1 MAERDVGFA
10 AWPVT
15 GAEQAW
21 VLTAVVRHSP
31 DFVAWHGLHQEA
43 WVNPAAAAMA
53 GGIDPTVPLPG
64 RVRDL
69 FEPESQDLIEH
80 VGVPTM
86 NETGAW
92 HAALTIRNRET
103 GEVRD
108 IDWSMFLVRDGD
120 GEVLGSAGVGRDVTE
135 RNRVLAELTAAR
147 ADAEAANLIVAQ
159 EEERRRIAGDI
170 HDDSVQ
176 ALAAVAWRLDL
187 IRPRLPAAEA
197 ALIDE
202 VAAAT
207 VDATGRLRRL
217 LFDLYPPNLDRE
229 GLVAAVRLYLA
240 ETFGPTGTTWSIS
253 GESDPEPTRATSML
267 AYRLTREAL
276 ANVARHAGA
285 ATVAVTVTRRD
296 GGVAVT
302 VTDDGCGFDPDRA
315 TVAVPGHLGL
325 RSLHTMAQAAG
336 GSFRVTSQPGAG
348 TTVELWLPGR
358 PRSGPGH

>member
-1 MAERDVGFA
+1 MAERDIGFA

-15 GAEQAW
+15 VAEQAW
-21 VLTAVVRHSP
+21 VLTAVVRHST

-64 RVRDL
+64 KVRDL
-69 FEPESQDLIEH
+69 FEPESRDLIDH

-86 NETGAW
+86 DEVGAW
-92 HAALTIRNRET
+92 HAALKIRNRET

-108 IDWSMFLVRDGD
+108 LDWSMFLVRGAD

-135 RNRVLAELTAAR
+135 RNRALAELAATR

-159 EEERRRIAGDI
+159 EEERRRIAGEI

-176 ALAAVAWRLDL
+176 ALIAVGLRLEVM
-187 IRPRLPAAEA
+187 RRRLSAEEA
-197 ALIDE
+197 ALLDE

-207 VDATGRLRRL
+207 EAATSRLRRL
-217 LFDLYPPNLDRE
+217 MFELYPPNLDRE
-229 GLVAAVRLYLA
+229 GFVAAVRLYLV
-240 ETFGPTGTTWSIS
+240 ETFGPPGTAWSIS
-253 GESDPEPTRATSML
+253 GGTDPEPTRVTSML

-276 ANVARHAGA
+276 ANVARHAEA
-285 ATVAVTVTRRD
+285 ATVAVTVSGRD

-302 VTDDGCGFDPDRA
+302 VTDDGCGFDIDGA
-315 TVAVPGHLGL
+315 AAGAPGHLGL
-325 RSLHTMAQAAG
+325 RSLHTMAEAAG
-336 GSFRVTSQPGAG
+336 GSFHVSSRPGAG
-348 TTVELWLPGR
+348 TTVELWLPAR
-358 PRSGPGH
+358 PRSGARP